1 MYNGMMV
8 CGWITASFDC
18 AITILQYLQLS
29 TRNWKSKYLN
39 GTDVAGKKQLKKT
52 VLESNTCPR
61 KRRLQ
66 QYNLKRYFV
75 QCGLGQLV
83 S

>member
-39 GTDVAGKKQLKKT
+39 GTDVAGKKTIKKDCT
-52 VLESNTCPR
+52 R
-61 KRRLQ
+61 KQHLSE
-66 QYNLKRYFV
+66 KTKA
-75 QCGLGQLV
+75 
-83 S
+83 STI